1 MVSIVFVDIDE
12 ATSIEID
19 SQMEQTLSKEHYSLK
34 SILCVCS
41 IIERFMVSIVF
52 VDIDEA
58 TSIEIDSQM
67 EQAKIYT
74 PYYVDI
80 RTSRSRRMNFT
91 LSNLNSSLL

>member
-1 MVSIVFVDIDE
+1 M
-12 ATSIEID
+12 
-19 SQMEQTLSKEHYSLK
+19 
-34 SILCVCS
+34 
-41 IIERFMVSIVF
+41 SIVF

-74 PYYVDI
+74 PYCVDI
-80 RTSRSRRMNFT
+80 KTSQSRRRNVT